1 MKFIFKIAAASL
13 GLAAIAAVATPAFAG
28 PARVELSI
36 GNGYYQPQT
45 YVQPEVIYEAPAPV
59 YRYRYRDDD
68 GWRQQQWREREW
80 RERERREHY
89 WRERNEWRERQ
100 WQGQRGR
107 DHDEHDDHQE
117 HDHRGDWR

>member
-1 MKFIFKIAAASL
+1 MKSKFKIAIASL
-13 GLAAIAAVATPAFAG
+13 GIAGIAIVSTPAFAG

-45 YVQPEVIYEAPAPV
+45 YAPPVVVYEAPALA
-59 YRYRYRDDD
+59 YRYRDDD
-68 GWRQQQWREREW
+68 GWRQQQWREHEW
-80 RERERREHY
+80 REHERREHY

-100 WQGQRGR
+100 WQEQRGR
-107 DHDEHDDHQE
+107 DHGEHDDQQE

>member
-1 MKFIFKIAAASL
+1 MKSIFKIAVASL
-13 GLAAIAAVATPAFAG
+13 GLAAIAAVSTPSFAG
-28 PARVELSI
+28 PAHVELSI

-45 YVQPEVIYEAPAPV
+45 YVQPEVIYQAPAPV
-59 YRYRYRDDD
+59 YRYRDDD
-68 GWRQQQWREREW
+68 RWRQQRRREHEW

-100 WQGQRGR
+100 WQEQRGR
-107 DHDEHDDHQE
+107 DHSEHEEHQD